1 MAPRTRTRATP
12 VSSLEADA
20 LQRALHALGDYA
32 HVAVRAERGHLNI
45 FIDDGAP
52 VARMTT
58 IGATQYGLSFHSH
71 TGRWEKMPFVGDLV
85 PLAHDL
91 VAALGPYL
99 ERPDFSGGIRRGGGR
114 PPPPP
119 PPPPRGPPG

>member
-1 MAPRTRTRATP
+1 MAQRARSMP

-32 HVAVRAERGHLNI
+32 HVAARAERGHLNL

-52 VARMTT
+52 VARVTPL
-58 IGATQYGLSFHSH
+58 GANQYGLSFHSH
-71 TGRWEKMPFVGDLV
+71 TGRWEKMPFVGDLA

-91 VAALGPYL
+91 VTALGLYL
-99 ERPDFSGGIRRGGGR
+99 QRPDFSGGIRGSRH
-114 PPPPP
+114 
-119 PPPPRGPPG
+119 

>member
-1 MAPRTRTRATP
+1 MAPRTRSRSTP
-12 VSSLEADA
+12 VAALEADA

-52 VARMTT
+52 VARVTPL
-58 IGATQYGLSFHSH
+58 GANQYGVSFHSH
-71 TGRWEKMPFVGDLV
+71 TGRWEKMPFVSDLDH
-85 PLAHDL
+85 LAHDL

-99 ERPDFSGGIRRGGGR
+99 DRPNFSGGIRGSGH
-114 PPPPP
+114 
-119 PPPPRGPPG
+119 

>member
-1 MAPRTRTRATP
+1 MAQRTRTPSIP
-12 VSSLEADA
+12 VSALDANA

-32 HVAVRAERGHLNI
+32 HLEVRAARGHLNI

-52 VARMTT
+52 VARVTP
-58 IGATQYGLSFHSH
+58 IGLNQYGLSFHSH

-91 VAALGPYL
+91 VTTLGPYL
-99 ERPDFSGGIRRGGGR
+99 ARPDFSGGIRGSGH
-114 PPPPP
+114 
-119 PPPPRGPPG
+119 